1 MALNA
6 NNTLEA
12 FVDRISRNRK
22 IMNILKLP
30 TIEDSDTNTIKNKKR
45 KLLID
50 KVITKSAQ
58 IPQELGKSFPEIT
71 IDNVKYKDYGNIRMT
86 VAFAASIKMNS
97 YLFGNPQIE
106 INIYYDN
113 TKMENV
119 FELFD
124 LISDE
129 FSGQDI
135 EIKTEDS
142 STILRQL
149 KCQGI
154 TAQVAI
160 INNYERVGIRFS
172 YYATVYKN

>member
-6 NNTLEA
+6 ENTLEA
-12 FVDRISRNRK
+12 FVDRLSRNSE

-30 TIEDSDTNTIKNKKR
+30 TIKDSDTDTVKNKKR

-50 KVITKSAQ
+50 KVISKTAQ
-58 IPQELGKSFPEIT
+58 VPQDLGKDFPEVT
-71 IDNVKYKDYGNIRMT
+71 INNIKYKGYGKIRIT

-97 YLFGNPQIE
+97 YLFGNPQVE
-106 INIYYDN
+106 INVYYDN
-113 TKMENV
+113 TNMDNV
-119 FELFD
+119 LKLFD

-135 EIKTEDS
+135 EIKINNES
-142 STILRQL
+142 GILKQL

>member
-6 NNTLEA
+6 ANTLEA
-12 FVDRISRNRK
+12 FVDRLSRNSE

-30 TIEDSDTNTIKNKKR
+30 TIKDSDTDTVKNKKR

-50 KVITKSAQ
+50 KVISKTAQ
-58 IPQELGKSFPEIT
+58 VPQDLGKDFPEVT
-71 IDNVKYKDYGNIRMT
+71 INNIKYKGYGKIRIT

-97 YLFGNPQIE
+97 YLFGNPQVE
-106 INIYYDN
+106 INVYYDN
-113 TKMENV
+113 TNMDNV
-119 FELFD
+119 LKLFD

-135 EIKTEDS
+135 EIKINNES
-142 STILRQL
+142 GILKQL

>member
-6 NNTLEA
+6 ANTLEA
-12 FVDRISRNRK
+12 FVDRLSRNSE
-22 IMNILKLP
+22 IMDILKLP
-30 TIEDSDTNTIKNKKR
+30 TIKDSDTDTVKNKKR

-50 KVITKSAQ
+50 KVISKTAQ
-58 IPQELGKSFPEIT
+58 VPQELGKDFPEVT
-71 IDNVKYKDYGNIRMT
+71 INNIKYKGYGKIRIT

-97 YLFGNPQIE
+97 YLFGDPQVE

-113 TKMENV
+113 TNMDNV
-119 FELFD
+119 LKLFD

-135 EIKTEDS
+135 EIKINNES
-142 STILRQL
+142 GILKQL

>member
-6 NNTLEA
+6 ENILEA
-12 FVDRISRNRK
+12 FVDRLSRNSE
-22 IMNILKLP
+22 IMDILKLP
-30 TIEDSDTNTIKNKKR
+30 TIKDSDTDTVKNKKR

-50 KVITKSAQ
+50 KVISKTAQ
-58 IPQELGKSFPEIT
+58 VPQELGKDFPEVT
-71 IDNVKYKDYGNIRMT
+71 INNVKYKGYGKIRIT

-97 YLFGNPQIE
+97 YLFGNPQVE
-106 INIYYDN
+106 INVYYDN
-113 TKMENV
+113 TNMDNV
-119 FELFD
+119 LKLFD

-129 FSGQDI
+129 FSGQNI
-135 EIKTEDS
+135 EIKINNES
-142 STILRQL
+142 GILRQL
-149 KCQGI
+149 KCEGI

>member
-6 NNTLEA
+6 ENTLEA
-12 FVDRISRNRK
+12 FVDRLSRNSE
-22 IMNILKLP
+22 IMDILKLP
-30 TIEDSDTNTIKNKKR
+30 TIKDSDTDTVKNKKR

-50 KVITKSAQ
+50 KVISETAQ
-58 IPQELGKSFPEIT
+58 VPQELGKDFPEVT
-71 IDNVKYKDYGNIRMT
+71 INNVKYKGYGKIRIT

-97 YLFGNPQIE
+97 YLFGNPQVE
-106 INIYYDN
+106 INVYYDN
-113 TKMENV
+113 TNMDNV
-119 FELFD
+119 LKLFD

-135 EIKTEDS
+135 EIKINNKS
-142 STILRQL
+142 GILRQL
-149 KCQGI
+149 KCEGI

>member
-6 NNTLEA
+6 ANTLEA
-12 FVDRISRNRK
+12 FVDRLSRNSE
-22 IMNILKLP
+22 IMDILKLP
-30 TIEDSDTNTIKNKKR
+30 TIKDSDTDTVKNKKR

-50 KVITKSAQ
+50 KVISKTAQ
-58 IPQELGKSFPEIT
+58 VPQELGKDFPEVT
-71 IDNVKYKDYGNIRMT
+71 INNIKYKGYGKIRIT

-97 YLFGNPQIE
+97 YLFGNPQVE
-106 INIYYDN
+106 INVYYDN
-113 TKMENV
+113 TNMDNV
-119 FELFD
+119 LKLFD

-135 EIKTEDS
+135 EIKINNES
-142 STILRQL
+142 GILKQL

>member
-6 NNTLEA
+6 ANTLEA
-12 FVDRISRNRK
+12 FVDRLSRNSE
-22 IMNILKLP
+22 IMDILKLP
-30 TIEDSDTNTIKNKKR
+30 TIKDSDTDTVKNKKR

-50 KVITKSAQ
+50 KIISKTAQ
-58 IPQELGKSFPEIT
+58 VPQELGKDFPEVT
-71 IDNVKYKDYGNIRMT
+71 INNIKYKGYGKIRIT

-97 YLFGNPQIE
+97 YLFGNPQVE
-106 INIYYDN
+106 INVYYDN
-113 TKMENV
+113 TNMDNV
-119 FELFD
+119 LKLFD

-135 EIKTEDS
+135 EIKINNES
-142 STILRQL
+142 GILKQL

>member
-6 NNTLEA
+6 ANTLEA
-12 FVDRISRNRK
+12 FIDRLSRNSE
-22 IMNILKLP
+22 IMDILKLP
-30 TIEDSDTNTIKNKKR
+30 TIKDSDTDTVKNKKR

-50 KVITKSAQ
+50 KVISKTAQ
-58 IPQELGKSFPEIT
+58 APQELGKDFPEVT
-71 IDNVKYKDYGNIRMT
+71 IDNIKYKGYGNIRIT
-86 VAFAASIKMNS
+86 VALAASIKMDS
-97 YLFGNPQIE
+97 YLFGNPQVE
-106 INIYYDN
+106 INVYYDN
-113 TKMENV
+113 TKTERL
-119 FELFD
+119 FELLD

-129 FSGQDI
+129 FSGNDI
-135 EIKTEDS
+135 KIKIGNES
-142 STILRQL
+142 AILKQL

>member
-6 NNTLEA
+6 ENTLEA
-12 FVDRISRNRK
+12 FVDRLSRNSE
-22 IMNILKLP
+22 IMDILKLP
-30 TIEDSDTNTIKNKKR
+30 TIKDSDTDTVKNKKR

-50 KVITKSAQ
+50 KVISETAQ
-58 IPQELGKSFPEIT
+58 VPQELGKDFPEVT
-71 IDNVKYKDYGNIRMT
+71 INNVKYKGYGKIRIT

-97 YLFGNPQIE
+97 YLFGNPQVE
-106 INIYYDN
+106 INVYYDN
-113 TKMENV
+113 TNMDNV
-119 FELFD
+119 LKLFD

-135 EIKTEDS
+135 EIKINNKS
-142 STILRQL
+142 RILRQL
-149 KCQGI
+149 KCEGI

>member
-6 NNTLEA
+6 ENTLEA
-12 FVDRISRNRK
+12 FVDRLSRNSE
-22 IMNILKLP
+22 IMDILKLP
-30 TIEDSDTNTIKNKKR
+30 TIKDSDTDTVKNKKR

-50 KVITKSAQ
+50 KVISKTAQ
-58 IPQELGKSFPEIT
+58 VPQELGKDFPEVT
-71 IDNVKYKDYGNIRMT
+71 INNIKYKGYGKIRIT

-97 YLFGNPQIE
+97 YLFGNTQVE
-106 INIYYDN
+106 INVYYDN
-113 TKMENV
+113 TNMDNV
-119 FELFD
+119 LKLFD

-135 EIKTEDS
+135 EIKINNES
-142 STILRQL
+142 GILKQL

>member
-6 NNTLEA
+6 ANTLEA
-12 FVDRISRNRK
+12 FVDRLSRNSE
-22 IMNILKLP
+22 IMDILKLP
-30 TIEDSDTNTIKNKKR
+30 TIKDSDTDTVKNKKR

-50 KVITKSAQ
+50 KVISKTAQ
-58 IPQELGKSFPEIT
+58 VPQELGKDFPEVT
-71 IDNVKYKDYGNIRMT
+71 INNIKYKGYGKLRIT

-97 YLFGNPQIE
+97 YLFGNPQVE
-106 INIYYDN
+106 INVYYDN
-113 TKMENV
+113 TNMDNV
-119 FELFD
+119 LKLFD

-135 EIKTEDS
+135 EIKINNES
-142 STILRQL
+142 GILKQL

>member
-6 NNTLEA
+6 ENTLEA
-12 FVDRISRNRK
+12 FVDRLSRNSE

-30 TIEDSDTNTIKNKKR
+30 TIKDSDTNTVKNKKR

-50 KVITKSAQ
+50 KVISKTAQ
-58 IPQELGKSFPEIT
+58 VPQDLGKDFPEVT
-71 IDNVKYKDYGNIRMT
+71 INNIKYKGYGKIRIT

-97 YLFGNPQIE
+97 YLFGNPQVE
-106 INIYYDN
+106 INVYYDN
-113 TKMENV
+113 TNMDNV
-119 FELFD
+119 LKLFD

-135 EIKTEDS
+135 EIKINNES
-142 STILRQL
+142 GILKQL

-160 INNYERVGIRFS
+160 INNYEKVGIRFS

>member
-6 NNTLEA
+6 ANTLEA
-12 FVDRISRNRK
+12 FVDRLSRNSE
-22 IMNILKLP
+22 IMDILKLP
-30 TIEDSDTNTIKNKKR
+30 TIKDSDTDTVKNKKR

-50 KVITKSAQ
+50 KVISKTAQ
-58 IPQELGKSFPEIT
+58 VPQELGKDFPEVT
-71 IDNVKYKDYGNIRMT
+71 INNIKYKGYGKIRIT

-97 YLFGNPQIE
+97 YLFGNPQVE
-106 INIYYDN
+106 INVYYDN
-113 TKMENV
+113 TNMDNV
-119 FELFD
+119 LKLFD

-135 EIKTEDS
+135 EIKINNES
-142 STILRQL
+142 GILKQL
-149 KCQGI
+149 KCEGI

>member
-6 NNTLEA
+6 ANTLEA
-12 FVDRISRNRK
+12 FVDRLSRNSE
-22 IMNILKLP
+22 IMDILKLP
-30 TIEDSDTNTIKNKKR
+30 TIKDSDIDTVKNKKR

-50 KVITKSAQ
+50 KVISKTAQ
-58 IPQELGKSFPEIT
+58 VPQELGKDFPEVT
-71 IDNVKYKDYGNIRMT
+71 INNIKYKGYGKLRIT

-97 YLFGNPQIE
+97 YLFGNPQVE
-106 INIYYDN
+106 INVYYDN
-113 TKMENV
+113 TNMDNV
-119 FELFD
+119 LKLFD

-135 EIKTEDS
+135 EIKINNES
-142 STILRQL
+142 GILKQL

>member
-6 NNTLEA
+6 ANTLEA
-12 FVDRISRNRK
+12 FVDRLSRNSE
-22 IMNILKLP
+22 IMDILKLP
-30 TIEDSDTNTIKNKKR
+30 TIKDSDTDTVKNKKR

-50 KVITKSAQ
+50 KVISKTAQ
-58 IPQELGKSFPEIT
+58 VPQDLGKDFPEVT
-71 IDNVKYKDYGNIRMT
+71 INNIKYKGYGKIRIT

-97 YLFGNPQIE
+97 YLFGNPQVE
-106 INIYYDN
+106 INVYYDN
-113 TKMENV
+113 TNMDNV
-119 FELFD
+119 LKLFD

-135 EIKTEDS
+135 EIKINNES
-142 STILRQL
+142 GILKQL

>member
-6 NNTLEA
+6 ANTLEA
-12 FVDRISRNRK
+12 FVDRLSRNSE
-22 IMNILKLP
+22 IMDILKLP
-30 TIEDSDTNTIKNKKR
+30 TIKDSDTDTVKNKKR

-50 KVITKSAQ
+50 KVISKTAQ
-58 IPQELGKSFPEIT
+58 VPQELGKDFPEVT
-71 IDNVKYKDYGNIRMT
+71 INNIKYKGYGKIRIT

-97 YLFGNPQIE
+97 YLFGNPQVE

-113 TKMENV
+113 TNMDNV
-119 FELFD
+119 LKLFD

-135 EIKTEDS
+135 EIKINNES
-142 STILRQL
+142 GILKQL

>member
-6 NNTLEA
+6 ANTLEA
-12 FVDRISRNRK
+12 FVDRLSRNSE
-22 IMNILKLP
+22 IMDILKLP
-30 TIEDSDTNTIKNKKR
+30 TIKDSDTDTVKNKKR

-50 KVITKSAQ
+50 KVISKTAQ
-58 IPQELGKSFPEIT
+58 VPQDLGKDFPEVT
-71 IDNVKYKDYGNIRMT
+71 INNIKYKGYGKIRIT

-97 YLFGNPQIE
+97 YLFGNPQVE
-106 INIYYDN
+106 INVYYDN
-113 TKMENV
+113 TNMDNV
-119 FELFD
+119 FKLFD

-135 EIKTEDS
+135 EIKINNES
-142 STILRQL
+142 GILKQL

>member
-6 NNTLEA
+6 ENTLEA
-12 FVDRISRNRK
+12 FVDRLSRNSE

-30 TIEDSDTNTIKNKKR
+30 TIKDSDTNTVKNKKR

-50 KVITKSAQ
+50 KVISKTAQ
-58 IPQELGKSFPEIT
+58 VPQDLGKDFPEVT
-71 IDNVKYKDYGNIRMT
+71 IDNIKYKGYGKIRIT

-97 YLFGNPQIE
+97 YLFGNPQVE
-106 INIYYDN
+106 INVYYDN
-113 TKMENV
+113 TNMDNV
-119 FELFD
+119 LKLFD

-135 EIKTEDS
+135 EIKINNES
-142 STILRQL
+142 GILKQL

>member
-6 NNTLEA
+6 ANTLEA
-12 FVDRISRNRK
+12 FVDRLSRNSE
-22 IMNILKLP
+22 IMDILKLP
-30 TIEDSDTNTIKNKKR
+30 TIKDSDTDTVKNKKR

-50 KVITKSAQ
+50 KVISKTAQ
-58 IPQELGKSFPEIT
+58 VPQELGKDFPEVT
-71 IDNVKYKDYGNIRMT
+71 INNIKYKGYGKIRIT

-97 YLFGNPQIE
+97 YLFGNPQVE

-113 TKMENV
+113 TNMDNV
-119 FELFD
+119 LKLFD

-135 EIKTEDS
+135 EIKINNES
-142 STILRQL
+142 VILKQL

>member
-6 NNTLEA
+6 ANTLEA
-12 FVDRISRNRK
+12 FVDKLSRNSE
-22 IMNILKLP
+22 IMDILKLP
-30 TIEDSDTNTIKNKKR
+30 TIKDSDTDTVKNKKR

-50 KVITKSAQ
+50 KVISKTAQ
-58 IPQELGKSFPEIT
+58 VPQELGKDFPEVT
-71 IDNVKYKDYGNIRMT
+71 INNIKYKGYGKIRIT

-97 YLFGNPQIE
+97 YLFGNPQVE
-106 INIYYDN
+106 INVYYDN
-113 TKMENV
+113 TNMDNV
-119 FELFD
+119 LKLFD

-135 EIKTEDS
+135 EIKINNES
-142 STILRQL
+142 GILKQL

>member
-6 NNTLEA
+6 ENTLEA
-12 FVDRISRNRK
+12 FVDRLSRNSE

-30 TIEDSDTNTIKNKKR
+30 TIKDSDTNTVKNKKR

-50 KVITKSAQ
+50 KVISKTAQ
-58 IPQELGKSFPEIT
+58 VPQDLGKDFPEVT
-71 IDNVKYKDYGNIRMT
+71 INNIKYKGYGKIRIT

-97 YLFGNPQIE
+97 YLFGNPQVE
-106 INIYYDN
+106 INVYYDN
-113 TKMENV
+113 TNMDNV
-119 FELFD
+119 LKLFD

-135 EIKTEDS
+135 EIKINNES
-142 STILRQL
+142 GILKQL

-154 TAQVAI
+154 TAQVVI

>member
-6 NNTLEA
+6 ANTLEA
-12 FVDRISRNRK
+12 FVDRLSRNSE
-22 IMNILKLP
+22 IMDILKLP
-30 TIEDSDTNTIKNKKR
+30 TIKDSDTDTVKNKKR

-50 KVITKSAQ
+50 KVISKTAQ
-58 IPQELGKSFPEIT
+58 VPQELGKDFPEVT
-71 IDNVKYKDYGNIRMT
+71 INNIKYKGYGKIRIT

-97 YLFGNPQIE
+97 YLFGNPQVE
-106 INIYYDN
+106 INVYYDN
-113 TKMENV
+113 TNMDNV
-119 FELFD
+119 LKLFD

-135 EIKTEDS
+135 EIKINNES
-142 STILRQL
+142 EILKQL

>member
-6 NNTLEA
+6 ANTLEA
-12 FVDRISRNRK
+12 FVDRLSRNSE
-22 IMNILKLP
+22 IMDILKLP
-30 TIEDSDTNTIKNKKR
+30 TIKDSDTDTVKNKKR

-50 KVITKSAQ
+50 KVISKTAQ
-58 IPQELGKSFPEIT
+58 VPQELGKDFPEVT
-71 IDNVKYKDYGNIRMT
+71 INNIKYKGYGKIRIT

-97 YLFGNPQIE
+97 YLFGNPQVE
-106 INIYYDN
+106 INVYYDN
-113 TKMENV
+113 TNMDNV
-119 FELFD
+119 LKLFD

-135 EIKTEDS
+135 EIKINNELG
-142 STILRQL
+142 ILKQL